1 MTTTIQQKLVDGLLA
16 QGWVEGRQTAHY
28 RTFTHPTQPGKFFA
42 GKAGALRFAKDGLV
56 GHCVLV
62 SSRIR
67 DRILSAPL
75 AALGL

>member
-28 RTFTHPTQPGKFFA
+28 RTFTHPTQPGTMFV
-42 GKAGALRFAKDGLV
+42 GRSGALRYANSGKV
-56 GHCVLV
+56 GDCRVVGTRYREKL
-62 SSRIR
+62 
-67 DRILSAPL
+67 LAAPL